1 LESSTEQDYLK
12 AIYKLSNGKKTVSTN
27 AIAERLK
34 TKASSV
40 TDMMQKLSDKNLVN
54 YVKYQGVT
62 LSDTGKQIAINIIR
76 KHRLWE
82 FFLVDK
88 LNFNWD
94 EIHEIAEQLEHI
106 NSQKL
111 IDKLDEHLGF
121 PKYDP
126 HGDPIPDKN
135 GVIYH
140 LDELPISQLNINDEA
155 VLVNVKEHSSEFL
168 KYLENISLLLG
179 TKVKLL
185 EKFAFDNSLK
195 ILINN
200 NNEMMIS
207 QQVAEFL
214 NVSKNNRDANLF

>member
-1 LESSTEQDYLK
+1 MESSTEQDYLK
-12 AIYKLSNGKKTVSTN
+12 AIYKLSLNNQSVSTN
-27 AIAERLK
+27 SIADRLK
-34 TKASSV
+34 TKASSA

-62 LSDTGKQIAINIIR
+62 LTENGKLIALNIVR

-82 FFLVDK
+82 FFLVNK

-121 PKYDP
+121 PKFDP

-135 GVIYH
+135 GVIYK
-140 LDELPISQLNINDEA
+140 LDEVALNQLNINDEA
-155 VLVNVKEHSSEFL
+155 VLVNVSEHSSEFL
-168 KYLENISLLLG
+168 KYLENIPLLLG

-200 NNEMMIS
+200 NREMMIS
-207 QQVAEFL
+207 KQVAECL
-214 NVSKNNRDANLF
+214 NVSKNTRHANLF